1 MSSLVNGRLLFMAAP
16 VGAAISLCFRKE
28 YNMNRKTKLLAAGIG
43 GLALI
48 VLTVIFIVSCNV
60 RRKAQLPEPTPTPA
74 DIIEATP
81 TPDTTPAPIVT
92 ARLTPPPA
100 QELPTGPSVTPAASP
115 TVAPKPTAIQQDLP
129 SAPTVTPA
137 SKPGNTMKPGTAA
150 PSGSDSKASTA
161 LAFDFGLPAVAT
173 TNAQIVVQASQK
185 NIASVDWSVTK
196 DGIPRPIVNSPD
208 MTGALTIDG
217 GTISFIRAGTYTL
230 NAVARNSAGKAVTVS
245 STIEVYAPGKF
256 AFGLPQAAYTDTAVD
271 VDVLKGADDSVTWS
285 ITKDDVSVSLAEAY
299 SGTLSDDGGMITFR
313 NEGKYVLTG
322 KTASGKT
329 HTDSIQVY
337 PLLRFPFTLPSATY
351 RNTGFAVTMG
361 ECYLNGQAL
370 AWRME
375 KAGKT
380 VALPANALTN
390 DGGMLSLPEL
400 GTYSLTASA
409 TDPRTGRM
417 FIQTR
422 KIMVTNQAPAITGAT
437 ATVTTTRSGNKALVQ
452 FAATASD
459 PDEDE
464 TVLEWDGRTADDLY
478 TAGTH
483 TLRVRA
489 KDAVG
494 AYSPWHD
501 VSFEVPN
508 MPPVIT
514 ASSATEVRSNIRNA
528 KVYVEMAAEAS
539 DPDGDPVTLEWDGR
553 ASGDYYG
560 IGDHTVRVR
569 ARDSFGAYSDWTDVP
584 FSIVNGAPERPGIIR
599 TPPDGIIFPGT
610 NVTVNAQ
617 STDPD
622 GDPVTYVWEG
632 RPAEVFAYPEGRV
645 IVTVKAVDPF
655 GAESKAKRVMWIMG
669 DPNRAGNLMLTGP
682 DSSLF
687 EPGIEDATLIYY
699 KFVVPPVD
707 GHYGQDFGRVRGYNR
722 LTGQWDQLDYGTTS
736 NGISFE
742 RNLAAGT
749 YNKLDLYYYTNH
761 DCMYNKSNITY
772 IALFEFD
779 ELEDE

>member
-1 MSSLVNGRLLFMAAP
+1 MAGCFLMAAP

-28 YNMNRKTKLLAAGIG
+28 NNMDRKTKLLAAGVG
-43 GLALI
+43 GLALV
-48 VLTVIFIVSCNV
+48 VLIIIFVVSCNA
-60 RRKAQLPEPTPTPA
+60 RRKAQPPEPTPTPT
-74 DIIEATP
+74 DIIGATP
-81 TPDTTPAPIVT
+81 TPEITPTPVATPTI
-92 ARLTPPPA
+92 TPPPA
-100 QELPTGPSVTPAASP
+100 QELPTGPSVTPTASP
-115 TVAPKPTAIQQDLP
+115 AVTPKPTAIQQDLP
-129 SAPTVTPA
+129 SNPTVTPMP
-137 SKPGNTMKPGTAA
+137 KPGNTTKPSTTA
-150 PSGSDSKASTA
+150 PSGSDTKASTA
-161 LAFDFGLPAVAT
+161 PAFDFGLPAVAT
-173 TNAQIVVQASQK
+173 TNAQIAVQTSQK
-185 NIASVDWSVTK
+185 NIVSVDWSVTK
-196 DGIPRPIVNSPD
+196 DGILGLTVNSSD
-208 MTGALTIDG
+208 MTGALTVDG
-217 GTISFIRAGTYTL
+217 GTISFTKAGKYTL
-230 NAVARNSAGKAVTVS
+230 TAVARNNVGKAVTVAS
-245 STIEVYAPGKF
+245 AIEVYAPGKF
-256 AFGLPQAAYTDTAVD
+256 AFGLPQVAYTDTVVD
-271 VDVLKGADDSVTWS
+271 VDVLEGADGNVAWS
-285 ITKDDVSVSLAEAY
+285 ISKDGASVSLVEAV
-299 SGTLSDDGGMITFR
+299 SGTLTDNGGMVTFR

-337 PLLRFPFTLPSATY
+337 PLLRFPFTLPATTY
-351 RNTGFAVTMG
+351 RNTEFAVTMG

-370 AWRME
+370 AWSME
-375 KAGKT
+375 KAGRA
-380 VALPANALTN
+380 VELPANALTS
-390 DGGMLSLPEL
+390 DGGKLSLPEL
-400 GTYSLTASA
+400 GAYSLTASA
-409 TDPRTGRM
+409 TDPRTGRV

-422 KIMVTNQAPAITGAT
+422 KITVINQAPAITGAI
-437 ATVTTTRSGNKALVQ
+437 ATVTATRSGNKALVQ
-452 FAATASD
+452 FSAAALD

-478 TAGTH
+478 TVGTH

-508 MPPVIT
+508 MPPIIT
-514 ASSATEVRSNIRNA
+514 ASSATEVRSNIQNA
-528 KVYVEMAAEAS
+528 KVFVEMAAEAS

-553 ASGDYYG
+553 ANGDYYG
-560 IGDHTVRVR
+560 LGDHTVRVR

-645 IVTVKAVDPF
+645 IVKVKAVDPF
-655 GAESKAKRVMWIMG
+655 GAESKTKRVMWIMG

>member
-1 MSSLVNGRLLFMAAP
+1 MAGCFLMAAP

-28 YNMNRKTKLLAAGIG
+28 NNMDRKTKLLAAGVG
-43 GLALI
+43 GLALV
-48 VLTVIFIVSCNV
+48 VLIIIFVVSCNA
-60 RRKAQLPEPTPTPA
+60 RRKAQPPEPTPTPT
-74 DIIEATP
+74 DIIGATP
-81 TPDTTPAPIVT
+81 TPEITPTPVATPTI
-92 ARLTPPPA
+92 TPPPA
-100 QELPTGPSVTPAASP
+100 QELPTGPSVTPTASP
-115 TVAPKPTAIQQDLP
+115 AVTPKPTPIQQDLP
-129 SAPTVTPA
+129 SNPTVTPMP
-137 SKPGNTMKPGTAA
+137 KPGNTTKPSTTT
-150 PSGSDSKASTA
+150 PSGSDTKASTA
-161 LAFDFGLPAVAT
+161 PAFDFGLPAVAT
-173 TNAQIVVQASQK
+173 TNAQIAVQTSQK
-185 NIASVDWSVTK
+185 NIVSVDWSVTK
-196 DGIPRPIVNSPD
+196 DGILGLTVNSSD
-208 MTGALTIDG
+208 MTGALTVDG
-217 GTISFIRAGTYTL
+217 GTISFTKAGKYTL
-230 NAVARNSAGKAVTVS
+230 TAVARNNVGKAVTVAS
-245 STIEVYAPGKF
+245 AIEVYAPGKF
-256 AFGLPQAAYTDTAVD
+256 AFGLPQVAYTDTVVD
-271 VDVLKGADDSVTWS
+271 VDVLEGADANVAWS
-285 ITKDDVSVSLAEAY
+285 ISKDGASVSLVEAV
-299 SGTLSDDGGMITFR
+299 SGTLTDNGGMVTFR

-337 PLLRFPFTLPSATY
+337 PLLRFPFTLPATTY
-351 RNTGFAVTMG
+351 RNTEFAVTMG

-370 AWRME
+370 AWSME
-375 KAGKT
+375 KAGRA
-380 VALPANALTN
+380 VELPANALTS
-390 DGGMLSLPEL
+390 DGGKLSLPEL
-400 GTYSLTASA
+400 GAYSLTASA
-409 TDPRTGRM
+409 TDPRTGRV

-422 KIMVTNQAPAITGAT
+422 KITVINQAPAITGAI
-437 ATVTTTRSGNKALVQ
+437 ATVTATRSGNKALVQ
-452 FAATASD
+452 FSAAALD

-478 TAGTH
+478 TVGTH

-508 MPPVIT
+508 MPPIIT
-514 ASSATEVRSNIRNA
+514 ASSATEVRSNIQNA
-528 KVYVEMAAEAS
+528 KVFVEMAAEAS

-553 ASGDYYG
+553 ANGDYYG
-560 IGDHTVRVR
+560 LGDHTVRVR

-645 IVTVKAVDPF
+645 IVKVKAVDPF
-655 GAESKAKRVMWIMG
+655 GAESKTKRVMWIMG

>member
-1 MSSLVNGRLLFMAAP
+1 MAGCFLMAAP

-28 YNMNRKTKLLAAGIG
+28 NNMDRKTKLLAAGVG
-43 GLALI
+43 GLALV
-48 VLTVIFIVSCNV
+48 VLIIIFVVSCNA
-60 RRKAQLPEPTPTPA
+60 RRKAQPPEPTPTPT
-74 DIIEATP
+74 DIIGATP
-81 TPDTTPAPIVT
+81 TPEITPTPVATPTI
-92 ARLTPPPA
+92 TPPPA
-100 QELPTGPSVTPAASP
+100 QELPTGPSVTPTASP
-115 TVAPKPTAIQQDLP
+115 AVTPKPTPIQQDLP
-129 SAPTVTPA
+129 SNPTVTPMP
-137 SKPGNTMKPGTAA
+137 KPGNTTKPSTTT
-150 PSGSDSKASTA
+150 PSGSDTKASTA
-161 LAFDFGLPAVAT
+161 PAFDFGLPAVAT
-173 TNAQIVVQASQK
+173 TNAQIAVQTSQK
-185 NIASVDWSVTK
+185 NIVSVDWSVTK
-196 DGIPRPIVNSPD
+196 DGILGLTVNSSD
-208 MTGALTIDG
+208 MTGALTVDG
-217 GTISFIRAGTYTL
+217 GTISFTKAGKYTL
-230 NAVARNSAGKAVTVS
+230 TAVARNNVGKAVTVAS
-245 STIEVYAPGKF
+245 AIEVYAPGKF
-256 AFGLPQAAYTDTAVD
+256 AFGLPQVAYTDTVVD
-271 VDVLKGADDSVTWS
+271 VDVLEGADGNVAWS
-285 ITKDDVSVSLAEAY
+285 ISKDGASVSLVEAV
-299 SGTLSDDGGMITFR
+299 SGTLTDNGGMVTFR

-337 PLLRFPFTLPSATY
+337 PLLRFPFTLPATTY
-351 RNTGFAVTMG
+351 RNTEFAVTMG

-370 AWRME
+370 AWSME
-375 KAGKT
+375 KAGRA
-380 VALPANALTN
+380 VELPANALTS
-390 DGGMLSLPEL
+390 DGGKLSLPEL
-400 GTYSLTASA
+400 GAYSLTASA
-409 TDPRTGRM
+409 TDPRTGRV

-422 KIMVTNQAPAITGAT
+422 KITVINQAPAITGAI
-437 ATVTTTRSGNKALVQ
+437 ATVTATRSGNKALVQ
-452 FAATASD
+452 FSAAALD

-478 TAGTH
+478 TVGTH

-508 MPPVIT
+508 MPPIIT
-514 ASSATEVRSNIRNA
+514 ASSATEVRSNIQNA
-528 KVYVEMAAEAS
+528 KVFVEMAAEAS

-553 ASGDYYG
+553 ANGDYYG
-560 IGDHTVRVR
+560 LGDHTVRVR

-645 IVTVKAVDPF
+645 IVKVKAVDPF
-655 GAESKAKRVMWIMG
+655 GAESKTKRVMWIMG